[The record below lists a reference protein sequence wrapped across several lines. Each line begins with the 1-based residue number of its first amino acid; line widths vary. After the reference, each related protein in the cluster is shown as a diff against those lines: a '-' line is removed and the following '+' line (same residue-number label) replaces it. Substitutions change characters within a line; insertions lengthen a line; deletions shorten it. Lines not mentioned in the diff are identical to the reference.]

1 MITRNR
7 NATERLVWADDSTM
21 TVIDATAADLLA
33 AGFAPSRSGGSA
45 QEPVLYTT
53 SFDLERLARLRS
65 VAMNVTAYREEPSG
79 HVVGLFAA
87 TAPAQEP
94 VKPIGYINDVAFDA
108 LHRMHLPGAD
118 HVTLGVRPDG
128 RDPCQHP
135 IYLAPQPSR
144 VAELERE
151 LTSAQRVCDE
161 QRERAKANERNCKAA
176 ELELQ
181 GTQDD
186 LAAANAALT
195 SGSTHIAKLTQD
207 LVAAQCRAAACERF
221 VAAFDA
227 REASDKVYDREL
239 SEALKAARAA
249 LTPATEPRDRDSPC
263 DECQHAVGRDD
274 DGDLPVVCERCN
286 RVGVGED
293 DNFTP
298 ITPATYGN
306 APSVCVVCHQ
316 PINPQ
321 QAATGN
327 RHAGCEIDKADPL
340 GMTAPPAGIDVMV
353 WEQRSCKTC
362 VHAGRTIRRCHDAG
376 CTIACKEKWVPMP
389 SEHPAPAAPVR
400 VTCGEIYGNEQQCTL
415 PPLHTGSHDGDGRD
429 LAPAAK
435 PAAEPKRTC
444 GTCHW
449 LAPDRC
455 ICGNGR
461 SRLHMQSRPGNAD
474 PCDHWQAKADKLAP
488 SDPPVETPS
497 GHVGPQNGP
506 QSTDELC
513 PGCEYWRGT
522 FCCADNVKFIG
533 NNGLHCNKRKPL
545 PAPAAKPAAEPKRT
559 CETCKHYDAAKSE
572 CHQSCNPAMGSPG
585 WVLKP
590 APRSRVGY
598 IYRDFFDRPDN
609 VGWTVMHAE
618 HTDYVRVRVTEEP
631 GGGT

>member
-21 TVIDATAADLLA
+21 TVIDATDADLSA
-33 AGFAPSRSGGSA
+33 AGFSPTPSQSGG
-45 QEPVLYTT
+45 
-53 SFDLERLARLRS
+53 
-65 VAMNVTAYREEPSG
+65 
-79 HVVGLFAA
+79 AA
-87 TAPAQEP
+87 GE
-94 VKPIGYINDVAFDA
+94 PIGYLGANAAEVLRRGLDA
-108 LHRMHLPGAD
+108 HTT
-118 HVTLGVRPDG
+118 VT
-128 RDPCQHP
+128 P
-135 IYLAPQPSR
+135 ISIAGSHDIPVYLAPQPSR

-435 PAAEPKRTC
+435 PAAEPSTPPC
-444 GTCHW
+444 VVDGVLCQHDDNTSAMEPCS
-449 LAPDRC
+449 AC
-455 ICGNGR
+455 
-461 SRLHMQSRPGNAD
+461 SRLCGGPGRT
-474 PCDHWQAKADKLAP
+474 DH
-488 SDPPVETPS
+488 
-497 GHVGPQNGP
+497 
-506 QSTDELC
+506 
-513 PGCEYWRGT
+513 
-522 FCCADNVKFIG
+522 F
-533 NNGLHCNKRKPL
+533 
-545 PAPAAKPAAEPKRT
+545 KPAA
-559 CETCKHYDAAKSE
+559 
-572 CHQSCNPAMGSPG
+572 
-585 WVLKP
+585 KP
-590 APRSRVGY
+590 APRSRVGWVN
-598 IYRDFFDRPDN
+598 RHFFSGPNGYAVWACPESCGPD
-609 VGWTVMHAE
+609 AI
-618 HTDYVRVRVTEEP
+618 RVRVTEVLP
-631 GGGT
+631 